1 MFSTCALICSFPD
14 AKWQSGR
21 KRRQPARAAGTYPQA
36 TRFRRKFLRL
46 PASQLTDGLQGE
58 DASARITLYYLLW
71 IQCVTFTVYIYPL

>member
-1 MFSTCALICSFPD
+1 MSSCFIFFSFLLYVQYLFGTCAPLICSFPD

-46 PASQLTDGLQGE
+46 PCLQVSSTDGL
-58 DASARITLYYLLW
+58 L
-71 IQCVTFTVYIYPL
+71 